1 MSWTVKE
8 AQEFAIWGRGQ
19 HALAQGK
26 NVQGQG
32 CVWKNYANG
41 MTGDQA
47 QGATGVS
54 VLLSHPEIICSGPQE
69 QLLNLAEF

>member
-1 MSWTVKE
+1 MHRSLLSGEEDSMLWHRARMFK
-8 AQEFAIWGRGQ
+8 ARGVS
-19 HALAQGK
+19 GK
-26 NVQGQG
+26 ITLM
-32 CVWKNYANG
+32 G